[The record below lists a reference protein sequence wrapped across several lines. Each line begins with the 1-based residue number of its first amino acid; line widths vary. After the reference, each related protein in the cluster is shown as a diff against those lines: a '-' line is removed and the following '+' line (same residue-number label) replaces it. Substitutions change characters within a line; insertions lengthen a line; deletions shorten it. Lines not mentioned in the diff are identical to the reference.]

1 MTQTTLMARA
11 PLASFRFW
19 RGLAAA
25 VWRGMGRHDS
35 AGMAAA
41 VAYHFIFSFF
51 AGFFFLACL
60 ATQFGR
66 SQENLTWIL
75 DVLRNFLPPQG
86 IQLAEE
92 NLGRFLRPV
101 SKEALAPALVLSLW
115 TSSNVVEMIMRAL
128 NRIYSVAETRPWW
141 LTRLG
146 SLLLVALTAAFFIV
160 AFNLTLFERQVLAG
174 LEKLLNYRTVLPAL
188 LHALHWPLVWAT
200 SIGAALVI
208 YFLAPNFSRTQ
219 RRVALP
225 GAVFFAV
232 LWQVLN
238 LGFNGY
244 LSYFGD
250 FDRIYG
256 PLGTSLAVLLWVYL
270 SAFILLA
277 GGEINAQVAR
287 LLPREPKSK
296 SGPKPKR
303 AVSR

>member
-1 MTQTTLMARA
+1 MTATTPLARA

-19 RGLAAA
+19 RSLTAA
-25 VWRGMGRHDS
+25 VWRGMGRHDA

-75 DVLRNFLPPQG
+75 EVLRNFLPPQG

-92 NLGRFLRPV
+92 NLARFLRPV
-101 SKEALAPALVLSLW
+101 SREALAPALLLSLW

-160 AFNLTLFERQVLAG
+160 AFNLTLFERQVLEG
-174 LEKLLNYRTVLPAL
+174 LEQLLNYRTMLPAL
-188 LHALHWPLVWAT
+188 LHMIHWPLVWGT
-200 SIGAALVI
+200 SIGAALFI

-225 GAVFFAV
+225 GAIFFAV
-232 LWQVLN
+232 LWQMLN
-238 LGFNGY
+238 MGFNGY

-256 PLGTSLAVLLWVYL
+256 PLGTSLAVLVWVYL

-287 LLPREPKSK
+287 LLPHEAKAK
-296 SGPKPKR
+296 G